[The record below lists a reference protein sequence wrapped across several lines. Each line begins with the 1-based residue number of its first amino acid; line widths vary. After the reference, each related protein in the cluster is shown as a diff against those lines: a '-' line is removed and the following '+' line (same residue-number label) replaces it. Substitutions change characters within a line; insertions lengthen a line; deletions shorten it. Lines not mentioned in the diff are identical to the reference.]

1 MNFQTGDRIRTTVDA
16 PAAWDGGYSAP
27 TGSLGTI
34 VDTRHGHGYGV
45 VLDTDPD
52 QLPAHYTAD
61 ELQPVSDP
69 RWSPR
74 TTDTITETI
83 AVDFDGVIHTYEHG
97 WKNGTIYGDLVPG
110 ALEALTALMRE
121 YAVFIHTTRNARQV
135 ARWITQRTGHGIECT
150 TQMHPLLP
158 SWWQWGKR
166 FTFWSTK
173 GTLLVTN
180 RKLPAVAYIDD
191 RAVHFT
197 DWRQAMRE
205 LSVRGYDAPM
215 QPDETKR
222 DGQ

>member
-1 MNFQTGDRIRTTVDA
+1 MTKL
-16 PAAWDGGYSAP
+16 AA
-27 TGSLGTI
+27 I
-34 VDTRHGHGYGV
+34 
-45 VLDTDPD
+45 
-52 QLPAHYTAD
+52 
-61 ELQPVSDP
+61 
-69 RWSPR
+69 
-74 TTDTITETI
+74 DTIAI
-83 AVDFDGVIHTYEHG
+83 DFDGVIHTYEHG

-110 ALEALTALMRE
+110 ALEALTVLMRE

-135 ARWITQRTGHGIECT
+135 ARWIEQRTGHGIECT

-166 FTFWSTK
+166 FEFWNTQ

-180 RKLPAVAYIDD
+180 RKLPAVAYLDD

-197 DWRQAMRE
+197 NWRKAMRE
-205 LSVRGYDAPM
+205 LSVRGYNAPM